1 MNQVSL
7 YTYDENI
14 FLDDVTTIIA
24 NLHGENDH
32 NAVRNSIKNHPNF
45 EQNYQLFI
53 EHLFTELQKEL
64 AKHCKK
70 INLRPSV
77 EFSQAESINGAPI
90 ATCNY
95 SQATF
100 DALMALAYL
109 PLHSKYDYG
118 SDDLE
123 AASHTYFWWSELD
136 SDFTYLKLL
145 ELFDFASQESKSMD
159 FEVVSDFKGKVFG
172 VEIDNQAIYDS
183 MTYLYDVMTDDR
195 SDIFDDKINIG
206 ELVIDLMH
214 AFKRQFYKTDCS
226 DSDIENELAGCI
238 SLPDSFSELR
248 FEVFNSDLY
257 FADINDKIKNGDY
270 LIKNT

>member
-1 MNQVSL
+1 MGTVTL
-7 YTYDENI
+7 YGLSEDI
-14 FLDDVTTIIA
+14 LLDDVTNVIA

-64 AKHCKK
+64 AMHCKK
-70 INLRPSV
+70 IKLRPSV
-77 EFSQAESINGAPI
+77 EFSQAKIINGAPK

-95 SQATF
+95 SQDSF

-123 AASHTYFWWSELD
+123 VASHTYFWWEQLD

-145 ELFDFASQESKSMD
+145 ELFD
-159 FEVVSDFKGKVFG
+159 
-172 VEIDNQAIYDS
+172 ITN
-183 MTYLYDVMTDDR
+183 
-195 SDIFDDKINIG
+195 
-206 ELVIDLMH
+206 
-214 AFKRQFYKTDCS
+214 
-226 DSDIENELAGCI
+226 
-238 SLPDSFSELR
+238 
-248 FEVFNSDLY
+248 
-257 FADINDKIKNGDY
+257 
-270 LIKNT
+270 

>member
-7 YTYDENI
+7 NTYDEDI
-14 FLDDVTTIIA
+14 FLADVTTIIA
-24 NLHGENDH
+24 NLYGDNDYD
-32 NAVRNSIKNHPNF
+32 AVRNSIESHPDF
-45 EQNYQLFI
+45 ENNYQKLVEYLFAVL
-53 EHLFTELQKEL
+53 E
-64 AKHCKK
+64 KK
-70 INLRPSV
+70 L
-77 EFSQAESINGAPI
+77 API
-90 ATCNY
+90 CNQY
-95 SQATF
+95 KIEKLVFSSPHANGKIPTALCNHTQATF
-100 DALMALAYL
+100 DVLMALTYM
-109 PLHSKYDYG
+109 PLHRKYDH
-118 SDDLE
+118 SSEDLKLSTH
-123 AASHTYFWWSELD
+123 AYFWWEEQEND
-136 SDFTYLKLL
+136 ITCQKIL